1 MMMMSSQGICKK
13 REKRRKADTQP
24 LTRVSWHPHH
34 PPIIP
39 DIVRYFLRVR
49 RSFHNAILWNAPRTH
64 NNQQIMPL
72 IISGMSIHLW
82 LALCPSSPAAS
93 NFPRRVRPAKKSEN
107 LWGFQP
113 ERGWSFPGK
122 RVELCGNCGKNAF
135 SGLRLAFTRN
145 FGFKHGCDVVACRSL
160 FGQNTI

>member
-1 MMMMSSQGICKK
+1 MMMSSQGICKK

-49 RSFHNAILWNAPRTH
+49 CSFHNAILWNAPRTH

-72 IISGMSIHLW
+72 IISGMSIHPW

-93 NFPRRVRPAKKSEN
+93 NFPRRVRPAKKVRIYEVFNQRGGGVSLESE
-107 LWGFQP
+107 
-113 ERGWSFPGK
+113 WSCAVTVGKMHFP
-122 RVELCGNCGKNAF
+122 A
-135 SGLRLAFTRN
+135 
-145 FGFKHGCDVVACRSL
+145 
-160 FGQNTI
+160 

>member
-49 RSFHNAILWNAPRTH
+49 CFFHNAILWNAPRTH

-93 NFPRRVRPAKKSEN
+93 NFPRRVRPAKKVRIYEVFNQRGGGVSLESE
-107 LWGFQP
+107 
-113 ERGWSFPGK
+113 WSCAVTVGKMHFP
-122 RVELCGNCGKNAF
+122 A
-135 SGLRLAFTRN
+135 
-145 FGFKHGCDVVACRSL
+145 
-160 FGQNTI
+160 